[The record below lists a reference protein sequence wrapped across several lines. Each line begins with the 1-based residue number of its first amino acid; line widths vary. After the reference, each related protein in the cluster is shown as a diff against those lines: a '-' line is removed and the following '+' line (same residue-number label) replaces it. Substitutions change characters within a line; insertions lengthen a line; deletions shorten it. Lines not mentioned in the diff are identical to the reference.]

1 MLFFAV
7 VFQMDAY
14 SASLPIVWN
23 VPRDNPNFV
32 GREELLNNIFA
43 DLQNDPLNTVVL
55 SGPQGFGKS
64 QSAKHYA
71 HQHFEEYDVV
81 WWFRANQYLNQQFE
95 KFALEIAPRLDLDL
109 ANTIRTMDPERLV
122 SIIKEAIRRKN
133 LKCLII
139 FDDAQFYKDIEPY
152 ILFSHKN
159 TIHTLVTT
167 KNAAFSERS
176 LQIQPFKR
184 GESIKYIHIFLPHE
198 PQKTKEVLANH
209 LGDCPVALAVA
220 VDYIKNY
227 PGMSIDRYIVR
238 YRDAQMRESRPSSLM
253 PTTSKKMGGSMDDY
267 EKDLLIAIKM
277 NLSEIQKNQTAF
289 HLLALFSLLRRDE
302 IPVTFVESFLQ
313 NRKSKDDLKELMDLI
328 NQFSFIEIT
337 AAKNRKGAYMSMQ
350 ELVQQIVNSLIPV
363 ATKKGLINEGVK
375 LLEPSFTLNADQNMK
390 AILEDNN
397 PLLHAIKLSQEAN
410 SIDLH
415 NQALSSLRVRLNRL
429 LIGRIRDTE
438 KAKEINQHLERDFV
452 SQIQLLPEDE
462 LLYNID
468 QHLFHRIGSR
478 FDKAIIYGEK
488 ALKLSDSQVG
498 MHEEKLRLFSNL
510 IQHHGLVGLLDD
522 CQILINKGEKVM
534 PLAQSQSSNAHFI
547 YALSYLFTERGEFSR
562 AIELVDQNK
571 GYLDEQKSHPFI
583 HFFLRLQFTETLLR
597 NGKIKRAKDMLTSTA
612 KLLRDYHDKEDNHF
626 FGKLFVLEAISM
638 LQDPNSFLEAKLLFQ
653 KGIKI
658 YEKAYKGP
666 DNHRHQS
673 YAHLQLGKLLHQ
685 NKSFEEAKSHYLK
698 AEAILEKIC
707 KSLKVDEVSELYKQ
721 LAILGADMKD
731 EVLSHNYIKK
741 LTSTFDLN
749 HPSIKEVFVV
759 LAERGL
765 AVPL

>member
-1 MLFFAV
+1 MIQIA
-7 VFQMDAY
+7 AY
-14 SASLPIVWN
+14 SASLPMVWN

-32 GREELLNNIFA
+32 GRKELLNNIFTN
-43 DLQNDPLNTVVL
+43 LQNDPMHTVVL

-95 KFALEIAPRLDLDL
+95 KFALEIAPRLGLDI
-109 ANTIRTMDPERLV
+109 ANSIHTMAPERLV
-122 SIIKEAIRRKN
+122 SIIKESIRQKN

-152 ILFSHKN
+152 ILFSHRN
-159 TIHTLVTT
+159 TIHTLITT

-184 GESIKYIHIFLPHE
+184 KESIKYIHIFLPHE
-198 PQKTKEVLANH
+198 PQETKETLANH
-209 LGDCPVALAVA
+209 LGDCPVALSVA

-227 PGMSIDRYIVR
+227 PGMSINRYIVR
-238 YRDAQMRESRPSSLM
+238 YKDAQMRENRPSSFM
-253 PTTSKKMGGSMDDY
+253 PTTSKKLGGSMDDY

-289 HLLALFSLLRRDE
+289 HLLALFSLLHRDE
-302 IPVTFVESFLQ
+302 IPVTLVESFLQ
-313 NRKSKDDLKELMDLI
+313 NRKSKDDLKELMELI
-328 NQFSFIEIT
+328 NQFSFIDIT
-337 AAKNRKGAYMSMQ
+337 AAKDKKGAYMSMQ

-363 ATKKGLINEGVK
+363 TTKKGLINEGVK
-375 LLEPSFTLNADQNMK
+375 LLEPSFTLNADQNMR

-438 KAKEINQHLERDFV
+438 RAKEINQHLEKDFDN
-452 SQIQLLPEDE
+452 QIQLLPEDE

-468 QHLFHRIGSR
+468 QHLLHRIGSH
-478 FDKAIIYGEK
+478 FDKATIYGEK
-488 ALKLSDSQVG
+488 ALKLSDVQEG
-498 MHEEKLRLFSNL
+498 MYEEKLRLISNL

-522 CQILINKGEKVM
+522 CQPLIDRGEKLM
-534 PLAQSQSSNAHFI
+534 PLAYSQSSNAHFI
-547 YALSYLFTERGEFSR
+547 YALSYLFTERGEFSK

-571 GYLDEQKSHPFI
+571 SCLAEQKSHPFI
-583 HFFLRLQFTETLLR
+583 HFFLRLQFIETLLR
-597 NGKIKRAKDMLTSTA
+597 KGDIKRAKDMLASTA
-612 KLLRDYHDKEDNHF
+612 KLLRNYYEKEDNHF
-626 FGKLFVLEAISM
+626 FGKLFVLEAAAKIEE
-638 LQDPNSFLEAKLLFQ
+638 PNSFIEAKSLFQ

-673 YAHLQLGKLLHQ
+673 YAHLQLGKLFHQ
-685 NKSFEEAKSHYLK
+685 NQFYKEAKVQYLK
-698 AEAILEKIC
+698 AEIILKKLC
-707 KSLKVDEVSELYKQ
+707 KNLKVDEVSKLYKQ
-721 LAILGADMKD
+721 LAILGVDAKD
-731 EVLSHNYIKK
+731 EVLTHEYVKK
-741 LTSTFDLN
+741 HVALFDLN
-749 HPSIKEVFVV
+749 HPSTKEIMVY
-759 LAERGL
+759 LNEKGL
-765 AVPL
+765 IIPF